1 MIIFFNCDLQDTHK
15 YFKYFE
21 NPRYYNLLFDAW
33 EAKYGG
39 DHRAAAID
47 RLEGL
52 CVEKIHLKV
61 PVPAG
66 STTAGNAVQ
75 KNAKNIRTKPGPVT
89 HPQPP
94 LFSTIDVSSLKA
106 PTGNSF
112 IGEGFCGHT
121 PPHSAGSLLDCVST
135 MERALSGKEIKHVGD
150 KMETDESRQSAKTYV
165 RPENDNCPNRTFT
178 AAAKVKV
185 SQVSVT
191 VKPNCVKTG
200 TPPLPNSSRTKY
212 LPKLTNASRKSVS
225 SPESMSIGGDE
236 TTSSEK
242 GSRSP
247 SPFRSSN
254 CANPSSSRS
263 HDTKPSEM
271 LLDNDPQ
278 SSNQTER
285 LQDNTGNRYLTSL
298 DDTTGGCKN
307 DNVNGNTVVDQTAI
321 Q

>member
-1 MIIFFNCDLQDTHK
+1 M
-15 YFKYFE
+15 
-21 NPRYYNLLFDAW
+21 FDAW

-66 STTAGNAVQ
+66 STAAGNAVQ

-135 MERALSGKEIKHVGD
+135 MERALSGQETKHVMG
-150 KMETDESRQSAKTYV
+150 KMESEEGRQSAKTFV
-165 RPENDNCPNRTFT
+165 RSGNDNCPNRSFT

-200 TPPLPNSSRTKY
+200 APPLPNSSRTKY
-212 LPKLTNASRKSVS
+212 LPKLTNTTRKSVS

-254 CANPSSSRS
+254 CANPSINKS
-263 HDTKPSEM
+263 HDTEQTGM

-278 SSNQTER
+278 SSNQTQN
-285 LQDNTGNRYLTSL
+285 LQNNTSSRYSSTQG
-298 DDTTGGCKN
+298 DTRGGCNN
-307 DNVNGNTVVDQTAI
+307 DIVNGNTVVDHTAI

>member
-1 MIIFFNCDLQDTHK
+1 M
-15 YFKYFE
+15 
-21 NPRYYNLLFDAW
+21 FDAW

-47 RLEGL
+47 RLERL

-61 PVPAG
+61 PVLAG
-66 STTAGNAVQ
+66 STTAGNAIQ
-75 KNAKNIRTKPGPVT
+75 KNVKNCRAKPGPGT

-121 PPHSAGSLLDCVST
+121 PPHAAGNLLDCLST
-135 MERALSGKEIKHVGD
+135 MERTLMDKETKCI
-150 KMETDESRQSAKTYV
+150 EAKTKSK
-165 RPENDNCPNRTFT
+165 ENGDNTKTFVKSGNDNSNCPNGSFT
-178 AAAKVKV
+178 LTTKVKV
-185 SQVSVT
+185 SQISVK

-200 TPPLPNSSRTKY
+200 TPPLTNSSRRETKS
-212 LPKLTNASRKSVS
+212 LSKSAITARKSVS
-225 SPESMSIGGDE
+225 SPEAMSIGGDE

-247 SPFRSSN
+247 SPFRSLN
-254 CANPSSSRS
+254 CESSS
-263 HDTKPSEM
+263 TGQPSEKQCNET

-278 SSNQTER
+278 SSTNIQNLQQNSSER
-285 LQDNTGNRYLTSL
+285 YPSTQAESSTG
-298 DDTTGGCKN
+298 CHN
-307 DNVNGNTVVDQTAI
+307 DNINGNTFVDHAAI